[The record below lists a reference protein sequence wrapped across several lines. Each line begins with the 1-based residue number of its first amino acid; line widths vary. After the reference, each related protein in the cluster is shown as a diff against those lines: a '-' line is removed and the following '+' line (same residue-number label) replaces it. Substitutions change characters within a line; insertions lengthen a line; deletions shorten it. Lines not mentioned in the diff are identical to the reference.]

1 MGYFIIAGGLKLVIN
16 EFAAARNMLTVLA
29 MAGIVCLCFSE
40 PLWKK
45 LTITLGVVAVMMIP
59 EMAAVFLLAALKPLE
74 WGELFRFG
82 GLFETGLV
90 LVNGIMFLLL
100 VKYYDACR
108 GYTANVAYLGMGIT
122 VMGMAI
128 DLIIMYFIENMKKKV
143 EAEERYSQLYA
154 QRQYELNYYKMTNQY
169 LEEMR
174 VVRHEFQNQL
184 QTAYIMM
191 EQGQQKEKI
200 HQILERA
207 NQQLKGN
214 EEINVQGDNL

>member
-1 MGYFIIAGGLKLVIN
+1 
-16 EFAAARNMLTVLA
+16 
-29 MAGIVCLCFSE
+29 
-40 PLWKK
+40 
-45 LTITLGVVAVMMIP
+45 
-59 EMAAVFLLAALKPLE
+59 
-74 WGELFRFG
+74 
-82 GLFETGLV
+82 
-90 LVNGIMFLLL
+90 MFLLL
-100 VKYYDACR
+100 VYFIVFWQSVIEKKRLKGWGFYLTIPAYQVILLVMYYGVCR
-108 GYTANVAYLGMGIT
+108 DYTANVAYLGMGIT

-143 EAEERYSQLYA
+143 EAEERYSKLYA
-154 QRQYELNYYKMTNQY
+154 HRQYELNYYKMTNQY

-200 HQILERA
+200 QQILERA